1 MASVGT
7 ALPEETRWA
16 IFRATVFISNI
27 ITMEQPTRTVYI
39 NR

>member
-1 MASVGT
+1 MATVGT

-27 ITMEQPTRTVYI
+27 TAMRQPARTIYI